1 MIKKPN
7 IKCFPIFIFH
17 VWHKYTV
24 PPTLH
29 SFHHTINLQPSLS
42 PTPSPLITINVSR
55 SVVIPSF
62 IDRSS
67 SKTKTKSFSLL
78 SLLFVLILSTPI
90 KISLMAR
97 YQTNPNLLLWPRPPS
112 SSALHHPMTTL
123 HHEPAS
129 SIIYGRPRSINNHD
143 NTF

>member
-1 MIKKPN
+1 MFDLN
-7 IKCFPIFIFH
+7 IQYPS
-17 VWHKYTV
+17 
-24 PPTLH
+24 TLH
-29 SFHHTINLQPSLS
+29 SFHHTIKLQPSLS

-67 SKTKTKSFSLL
+67 SKTKTKSFP
-78 SLLFVLILSTPI
+78 LLFVLLLSTLI

-112 SSALHHPMTTL
+112 SSAHHHPMTTL
-123 HHEPAS
+123 HHEPAF
-129 SIIYGRPRSINNHD
+129 SIIYGRPRSINNHKTPF
-143 NTF
+143 N